1 MTAPRIL
8 IVEDNA
14 IVAYN
19 LQDKLLEMGYEP
31 CGVLFSGQDAVARLP
46 ALEPDLV
53 LMDIRLPGE
62 IDGVEAAAQIRAE
75 YDVPVVYVTGHS
87 DDATLQRAKCTEPFG
102 YLLKPFDERE
112 VMSAIEMALYK
123 HRMERLLRESER
135 RYRILSELTSD
146 YAYAARTEGDGRV
159 LLDWASEAFLRF
171 TGFEAGRSYSVEE
184 WSALIAPEDM
194 SVIKECIRGLLSGQA
209 QTTEHRLV
217 SRDGEVRWV
226 RHYAHPVEDRSS
238 NDQVR
243 VCGAAQDIMAEKQ
256 ARDALQVAH
265 DELEARV
272 KLRTA
277 ELAAAN
283 LELEAEVG
291 ERRQAEDA
299 LQRRNRDLALLNRV
313 IAMAGSGDDVQGMIE
328 AVCRDVAETVGA
340 AQAAVSLEV
349 EGEHGVRLVAEHHAQ
364 TSRVPSW
371 GGVLPFRY
379 SDEVGGP
386 VPGLDPL
393 IVTDPGGSAVPAS
406 ITTRMRRSG
415 TASLLV
421 LPLLVEDRLVGGLG
435 LGYSRS
441 HVFDDQEV
449 SLLQTIAEE
458 LSAALA
464 RARLAENQRRLT
476 AAVEQA
482 AGAVLITDTDG
493 TIQYV
498 NSAFER
504 TTHYSR
510 SEAIGQ
516 KPRILK
522 SGKHDAPFYR
532 GLWQTI
538 KAGKVWN
545 GRFVDLRKDGTP
557 FYQEATITPVRDRKG
572 EIINYVATMRDVTRE
587 VQLEQQFRQAQKLEA
602 LGRLAGSIAHDFR
615 NLLTIIH
622 VSAAL
627 LEQQLPPGKVGAS
640 DARRILR
647 TAERAADLVQQLLR
661 FSRREVAESQ
671 VIDLNAI
678 ICEMSPMLKRLL
690 QGEIELVTRLDW
702 DLSPIEANVSQI
714 EQVLMNLIVNARDA
728 MPHGGE
734 LRILT
739 ANVMIQEQCAGCY
752 GEVRRGPHV
761 LLSVSDTGAGM
772 DEHVKAHL
780 FEPFFTTKPSGT
792 GTGLGLAAVYGI
804 VTQAGGHIRVDSKL
818 GLGTTFEILIPA
830 SQSAVPATAE
840 CNQEQLVGDTVS
852 V

>member
-19 LQDKLLEMGYEP
+19 LQDKLLDMGYES
-31 CGVLFSGQDAVARLP
+31 CGVLLSGEDAVARLP
-46 ALEPDLV
+46 ELEPDLV

-62 IDGVEAAAQIRAE
+62 IDGVEAAAQIRAK
-75 YDVPVVYVTGHS
+75 YDVPVIYVTGHS
-87 DDATLQRAKCTEPFG
+87 DEATLQRAKCTEPFG

-135 RYRILSELTSD
+135 RYRILSELASD
-146 YAYAARTEGDGRV
+146 YAYAAHAESNGRV
-159 LLDWASEAFLRF
+159 VLDWASEAFLRI
-171 TGFEAGRSYSVEE
+171 TGFEAGRSYSVDE

-194 SVIKECIRGLLSGQA
+194 SVIKECVRGLLAGQA
-209 QTTEHRLV
+209 QTVEHRLV

-226 RHYAHPVEDRSS
+226 RHYARPVEDCVS
-238 NDQVR
+238 NGQVQ
-243 VCGAAQDIMAEKQ
+243 VCGGAQDITAEKL

-277 ELAAAN
+277 ELAATN
-283 LELEAEVG
+283 LELEAEIV

-313 IAMAGSGDDVQGMIE
+313 IAMAGSGNDVQGMIE
-328 AVCRDVAETVGA
+328 AVCQDVVETVGA
-340 AQAAVSLEV
+340 AQAAVSLVE
-349 EGEHGVRLVAEHHAQ
+349 EGEHRARLVAEHHAP
-364 TSRVPSW
+364 TSRSPSW
-371 GGVLPFRY
+371 GAVLPFRC
-379 SDEVGGP
+379 SDEVGPP
-386 VPGLDPL
+386 VPGPDPL

-406 ITTRMRRSG
+406 IATRMRRSG
-415 TASLLV
+415 TASLLL
-421 LPLLVEDRLVGGLG
+421 LPLLVEERLVGSLG

-449 SLLQTIAEE
+449 SLLRTIAEE

-464 RARLAENQRRLT
+464 RARLTENQRRLT

-510 SEAIGQ
+510 GEAIGQ

-522 SGKHDAPFYR
+522 SGQHDVSFYR

-538 KAGKVWN
+538 KDGRVWH

-622 VSAAL
+622 VSATL
-627 LEQQLPPGKVGAS
+627 LEQQLPSGKIGAK

-647 TAERAADLVQQLLR
+647 TAERAAELVQQLLR

-690 QGEIELVTRLDW
+690 QEEIELVTRFDW
-702 DLSPIEANVSQI
+702 NLLPIEANLSQI
-714 EQVLMNLIVNARDA
+714 EQVLMNLVVNARDA
-728 MPHGGE
+728 MQHGGE
-734 LRILT
+734 LRIRT
-739 ANVMIQEQCAGCY
+739 ANVAIQEECAGCY

-772 DEHVKAHL
+772 DEHVKSHL

-804 VTQAGGHIRVDSKL
+804 VTQAGGHIRVDSKP
-818 GLGTTFEILIPA
+818 GQGTTFEVLIPA
-830 SQSAVPATAE
+830 SQSTAPVTAE
-840 CNQEQLVGDTVS
+840 CDQEQLVGDTVT